1 MADDATM
8 WVMFFLFI
16 GAAVVAAVFIILFLL
31 ICLLT
36 PAATFLKAKLK
47 HKAIIAA
54 RRRDRKIDHR
64 CADEYIQGLVM
75 SKEYGAFIVD
85 PDSVYTDKKSGI
97 PILPVN
103 AEIGISLNP
112 KILEIIDGLKRMGI
126 DNIEDAMKLN
136 DIWGKCT
143 CGYEGPM
150 NPTSVEDDDG
160 KPYVKLVCPGEEVKN
175 VPKEK
180 T

>member
-1 MADDATM
+1 
-8 WVMFFLFI
+8 
-16 GAAVVAAVFIILFLL
+16 VVIF
-31 ICLLT
+31 T
-36 PAATFLKAKLK
+36 PAATFLKAKLR

-103 AEIGISLNP
+103 AEIGITLNP
-112 KILEIIDGLKRMGI
+112 RILRIIDGLKRAGI

-136 DIWGKCT
+136 SIWGECT

-150 NPTSVEDDDG
+150 KIVEVEDDG
-160 KPYVKLVCPGEEVKN
+160 KTVMKLECPMNEIDVTPEHKPEQKDSSVEYTVEGDSN
-175 VPKEK
+175 L
-180 T
+180 